1 MLFGHHRTEGD
12 GRGAAFRMAPALE
25 RTTDMR
31 LGPTELLIILGVIVL
46 LFGATRLPQL
56 ARSLGDS
63 MKEFKKATR
72 ELQEEDRL
80 HEGDQEPKPELKQA
94 LRELREDDQEPRQA

>member
-1 MLFGHHRTEGD
+1 
-12 GRGAAFRMAPALE
+12 
-25 RTTDMR
+25 MR
-31 LGPTELLIILGVIVL
+31 LGPTELLIILGVILL

-72 ELQEEDRL
+72 DLHEEDA
-80 HEGDQEPKPELKQA
+80 QPEPTPEPRPELHQA
-94 LRELREDDQEPRQA
+94 LRELREDDQKPPQS